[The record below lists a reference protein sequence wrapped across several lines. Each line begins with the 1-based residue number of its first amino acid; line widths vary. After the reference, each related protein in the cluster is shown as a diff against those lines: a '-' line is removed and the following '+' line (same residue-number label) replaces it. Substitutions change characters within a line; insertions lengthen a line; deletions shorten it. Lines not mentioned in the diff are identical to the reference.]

1 MDERYFVLVPL
12 GSIIALLF
20 AFFQARKVLSF
31 LEGNALMQ
39 KISLS
44 VRKGANAYL
53 KRQYSGVALFFVFMF
68 VVLGVMAFTDFLTP
82 FVPFAFI
89 SGGFF
94 SGLSGFIG

>member
-20 AFFQARKVLSF
+20 AFFQARKVLGF
-31 LEGNALMQ
+31 PEGNALMQ

-68 VVLGVMAFTDFLTP
+68 FNFLDNKLT
-82 FVPFAFI
+82 
-89 SGGFF
+89 
-94 SGLSGFIG
+94 